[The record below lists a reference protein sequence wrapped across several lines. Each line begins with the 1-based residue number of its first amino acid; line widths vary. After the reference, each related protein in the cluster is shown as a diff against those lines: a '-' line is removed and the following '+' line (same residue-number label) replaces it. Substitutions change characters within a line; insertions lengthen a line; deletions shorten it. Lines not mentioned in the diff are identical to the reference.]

1 MTQYGGFGDGPPP
14 YRGIHR
20 DSTGPRGPLGG
31 HTGSVTVLR
40 VAVVEDEP
48 LYRELLSTGLIAH
61 LDDVEVIGS
70 YATGEELFLAVKP
83 SDVDV
88 LLTDVD
94 LGPGI
99 DGTQTGIRMRRSNPR
114 LGVVLLS
121 NFAMPGLLAGLPDD
135 VRGGWSYLLKTSVA
149 DLDQLGLA
157 ICESAAGGMVIDSA
171 LTKTLVP
178 QGSGP
183 LQVLTPR
190 QVDVLAR
197 MANGWSNKRIAEDLV
212 LSVRTVESVISDVIA
227 ALAIPRDIDGYN
239 ARVACV
245 LLYLQHTVSKSE
257 TPASRP

>member
-1 MTQYGGFGDGPPP
+1 MTG
-14 YRGIHR
+14 
-20 DSTGPRGPLGG
+20 
-31 HTGSVTVLR
+31 VLR

-48 LYRELLSTGLIAH
+48 LYRELLTSGLINR
-61 LDDVEVIGS
+61 LDHVTVVGS
-70 YATGEELFLAVKP
+70 CASGEELLASLDP
-83 SDVDV
+83 QGIDV
-88 LLTDVD
+88 LLADVD

-99 DGTQTGIRMRRSNPR
+99 DGTQAGIRMRRGNPR

-121 NFAMPGLLAGLPDD
+121 NFAMPGLLAGLPGD

-157 ICESAAGGMVIDSA
+157 IRESAAGGVVIDAA

-190 QVDVLAR
+190 QIDVLAR

-227 ALAIPRDIDGYN
+227 ALAIPRDVDGFN

-245 LLYLQHTVSKSE
+245 LLYLQHTVSRNDS
-257 TPASRP
+257 PAARP